1 MSIIATTGNS
11 AAVTLAPIWRDVLA
25 TSLRA
30 LTEVVA
36 EVRTD
41 QGELA
46 TPCAEW
52 TVTQVIQHAA
62 GDQLAFAR
70 ALGVGAGPAY
80 DPFAPSGV
88 LDVPAT
94 GLVAAAAADS
104 AAAWATVADD
114 AETVPTPLPHG
125 DLPTPIAAVLCAL
138 DAAVHAWDIAVT
150 IGRPSPL
157 TEDLAAALLLAAD
170 GVIEP
175 LRQWGAYAPVV
186 AGESGDTAVEHLLR
200 YLGRTPRR

>member
-1 MSIIATTGNS
+1 MSITTTQDNS
-11 AAVTLAPIWRDVLA
+11 AAATLAPVWRDVLA

-36 EVRTD
+36 EVGPE

-62 GDQLAFAR
+62 ADQLAYAQ
-70 ALGVGAGPAY
+70 ALGVGTGPAY
-80 DPFAPSGV
+80 DPFAPSGA

-94 GLVAAAAADS
+94 ELAAAAVAES
-104 AAAWATVADD
+104 AAAWATVAGGT
-114 AETVPTPLPHG
+114 ETVPTPLPHG
-125 DLPTPIAAVLCAL
+125 DLPTPVAGVLCAL
-138 DAAVHAWDIAVT
+138 DAAAHAWDIAVA

-157 TEDLAAALLLAAD
+157 TEDLAAALLLAAE

-186 AGESGDTAVEHLLR
+186 EGESGDTTVDQLLR
-200 YLGRTPRR
+200 YLGRIPRR